1 MAKYKEEGRCK
12 YLIAMG
18 CLVQRYYDE
27 LIKALPEVDLFIRID
42 EYNNLWEKIEDLLKR
57 DVVVKSK
64 NKYFEKVTDIK
75 QLPLLDPDEFL
86 ERVVTTGKNYAYLKI
101 GEGCSNNCTYCAI
114 PYIRGPFKSR
124 EFEEIIEEAKA
135 NAQKQV
141 DELNN
146 EIIQKQKELDD
157 VKKQFDIYK
166 AKMESLLISQLELL
180 KDMNKD

>member
-1 MAKYKEEGRCK
+1 MQDLYHFGCSKNLIDTEVTIGLFKKNKYTIVNDPQKADILIINTCGFIESAKEEAINTILEMAKYKEEGRCK

-101 GEGCSNNCTYCAI
+101 GEGCSNN
-114 PYIRGPFKSR
+114 
-124 EFEEIIEEAKA
+124 
-135 NAQKQV
+135 
-141 DELNN
+141 
-146 EIIQKQKELDD
+146 
-157 VKKQFDIYK
+157 
-166 AKMESLLISQLELL
+166 
-180 KDMNKD
+180 